1 LSVRAGLGAYTHHSS
16 TTFCPDTLYSFPIY
30 SLAGGGPVGVEM
42 AGEIA
47 FYHPNVSVTLV
58 HNGAALISNPNSM
71 ATPKF
76 QKKLQDIVE
85 KKGVKVLLNDS
96 VDRSLFKE
104 GEWITEGPISIKTK
118 SGTTIDDVSLAFK
131 AVGVP
136 SPKGNKVLSS
146 SCFQQGQLDANGYL
160 VVDDK
165 FQVKA
170 LPGCFGIGDAIT
182 YPNEAKT
189 IVAIMFRH
197 KLLAKNI
204 LQHLKGSA
212 LTNAIPPQKQ
222 GVMMVPFGPKSGI
235 GYFGNTV
242 LPSFMAVAAK
252 SGDLFIADS
261 KKRLKA

>member
-1 LSVRAGLGAYTHHSS
+1 
-16 TTFCPDTLYSFPIY
+16 
-30 SLAGGGPVGVEM
+30 M

-71 ATPKF
+71 ANPKF
-76 QKKLQDIVE
+76 QKRLQDLVE
-85 KKGVKVLLNDS
+85 KRGVKVLLSDS

-104 GEWITEGPISIKTK
+104 GEWITEGPLSVTTK
-118 SGTTIDDVSLAFK
+118 GGVTLADVSLAFK

-136 SPKGNKVLSS
+136 SPKGNAVLSS
-146 SCFQQGQLDANGYL
+146 PCFQQGQLDASGYL
-160 VVDDK
+160 VVDSK

-204 LQHLKGSA
+204 LQHLKGLA
-212 LTNAIPPQKQ
+212 PTNSIPPQKQ
-222 GVMMVPFGPKSGI
+222 GVMMVPFGPKAGV

-252 SGDLFIADS
+252 SGDLFVKDS
-261 KKRLKA
+261 KKRLNA